1 MKSGLAVALY
11 YLGAFLALVL
21 LIGGVHGMALWSR
34 FYDQAAG
41 GLPFAALL
49 PLIVRGIRPA
59 LVLGAVAAAFLSL
72 FRLLRLSGPPAVALS
87 FLWVLLAASLLVA
100 VAAVELPL
108 QLPPPASEPARAPAA
123 GVLLRSPQ
131 VALYVGR
138 REGTQLRD
146 VLLWRASTAQAGSRN
161 GAAGFSVHP
170 LASYDPIIGAI
181 QFPTPPGTVM
191 LSDLQG
197 GPWTIVEPPP
207 LVSGMLNDVRR
218 TAAPLTGLART
229 DRLAAVLTVAA
240 LALIIVMSWV
250 IVRLTRWPLF
260 NAILA
265 IGWLRLLL
273 YLLPVSLDQT
283 MLQALGRLMPLANF
297 PLSYLPALL
306 LAAVGL
312 LLLVVSVVMPSFSH
326 WKREVNGG

>member
-1 MKSGLAVALY
+1 MKTGLAVALY

-34 FYDQAAG
+34 FYNQAAG
-41 GLPFAALL
+41 GPPFADLL
-49 PLIVRGIRPA
+49 PLIMRGIRPA

-72 FRLLRLSGPPAVALS
+72 FRLLRLGGSAPFALS
-87 FLWVLLAASLLVA
+87 LLWVLLAASLLVA

-108 QLPPPASEPARAPAA
+108 QWPQPAAQPARAPAA

-131 VALYVGR
+131 LALYIGR
-138 REGTQLRD
+138 REGTQLRG
-146 VLLWRASTAQAGSRN
+146 VLLWRASAAQAGNRN

-170 LASYDPIIGAI
+170 RASYDPMIEAI
-181 QFPTPPGTVM
+181 QFSTPPGTVM
-191 LSDLQG
+191 LSDMQG

-207 LVSGMLNDVRR
+207 LVSGMINDVRR
-218 TAAPLTGLART
+218 IAAPLAGLARS
-229 DRLAAVLTVAA
+229 DRLAVVLTVAA

-273 YLLPVSLDQT
+273 YLLPLSLDQS
-283 MLQALGRLMPLANF
+283 MLQALGRLLPLANF
-297 PLSYLPALL
+297 PPSYLSALL
-306 LAAVGL
+306 LSAVGL
-312 LLLVVSVVMPSFSH
+312 LLLVISVVMPSFSH
-326 WKREVNGG
+326 WKRELNGG

>member
-1 MKSGLAVALY
+1 MKTGLAVALY

-21 LIGGVHGMALWSR
+21 LISGVHGMALWSR
-34 FYDQAAG
+34 FYDQAAAAP
-41 GLPFAALL
+41 PFADLL
-49 PLIVRGIRPA
+49 PLIMRGIRPA
-59 LVLGAVAAAFLSL
+59 LVLGAVAAALLSL
-72 FRLLRLSGPPAVALS
+72 FRLLRLGGSPPVALS

-108 QLPPPASEPARAPAA
+108 QGREPAVQPARAPAA

-146 VLLWRASTAQAGSRN
+146 VLLWRASAAQAGNRN

-170 LASYDPIIGAI
+170 RASYDPVKEAI
-181 QFPTPPGTVM
+181 QFSTPAETVT
-191 LSDLQG
+191 LSKLQG
-197 GPWTIVEPPP
+197 GPWNIVEPPP

-218 TAAPLTGLART
+218 TAVPLAGLARA
-229 DRLAAVLTVAA
+229 DRLAGVFTVAA

-273 YLLPVSLDQT
+273 YLLPLALDQT
-283 MLQALGRLMPLANF
+283 MLQALGRLLPLADF
-297 PLSYLPALL
+297 PLSYLSALL

-312 LLLVVSVVMPSFSH
+312 LLLVINVVMPSFSH